1 MIIKKLIKPIVL
13 LLCVAVMAYALIT
26 MGEGRNPIKYGEH
39 LQDTAVT
46 IDGEPVT
53 FEDLAF
59 YILYEERKVEEQAR
73 IYNSDYTKDYWNLH
87 TNDTFI
93 QEEAKDVVMG
103 MAVHDHLFYQL
114 AVAEGMDTLT
124 ESEEDELAFAIND
137 FWEDMLDV
145 QWEHLPCDEEI
156 INQQIRL
163 AAVAEKYQNKLALEN
178 GPSQAAYKY
187 DGYYYSLIRD
197 EHKVKINKKLWD
209 KFVLGDVTL
218 VHTKINYINGL
229 TDEDKEK
236 SKEKKGN

>member
-13 LLCVAVMAYALIT
+13 LLCAGVMIYALFT
-26 MGEGRNPIKYGEH
+26 MSDGRNPIVYQEH
-39 LQDTAVT
+39 LSDVAVT

-59 YILYEERKVEEQAR
+59 YILFEERKVEEQAR

-114 AVAEGMDTLT
+114 AVAEGLDTLT
-124 ESEEDELAFAIND
+124 ESEEDELEFAMND
-137 FWEDMLDV
+137 FWEDTLDV
-145 QWEHLPCDEEI
+145 QYEHLPCDTKI
-156 INQQIRL
+156 INKQIKL
-163 AAVAEKYQNKLALEN
+163 AAIAEKYQNKLAQES

-187 DGYYYSLIRD
+187 DGYYYSLIKD
-197 EHKVKINKKLWD
+197 EHDVKINKKLWD
-209 KFVLGDVTL
+209 RFVLGDVTL

-236 SKEKKGN
+236 SKKQKGN